1 MKIRTDFVTN
11 SSSSSFV
18 ALEINSPLLHHIIKS
33 YVNVLTERQSDTAR
47 CFPLQVEE
55 DGSVSFTD
63 EDDLSFSD
71 VPSSLDHLVHQL
83 CVGIDELSRSGFIP
97 ANEAVALVRVL
108 KGHEQQ
114 IAQDVKRAHWIYTD
128 QDWDEFCD
136 PLSLDQE
143 SIDSVR
149 REIAEEEHRPLD
161 TVTEDDYLEYVR
173 SMGMWMMREQ
183 EFTYDRD
190 DNVENYRSDRY
201 LDC

>member
-33 YVNVLTERQSDTAR
+33 YVNVLTERKSDTAKY
-47 CFPLQVEE
+47 FPLQVEE

-63 EDDLSFSD
+63 ENGFSFRD
-71 VPSSLDHLVHQL
+71 VPSSLDHLAHQL
-83 CVGIDELSRSGFIP
+83 CVGIDELSQAGFIP

-128 QDWDEFCD
+128 QGWDDFCD
-136 PLSLDQE
+136 PLSVDKE
-143 SIDSVR
+143 SIDFIR
-149 REIAEEEHRPLD
+149 RNIAEEEHRSIG
-161 TVTEDDYLEYVR
+161 TVTEDEYLEYVE
-173 SMGMWMMREQ
+173 SMGMWRMQEE
-183 EFTYDRD
+183 EFTYDRK
-190 DNVENYRSDRY
+190 DNVEDYRSDCY